1 MTIRIIFF
9 LLAKILSM
17 DIDIII
23 TIIVIVITLALFITE
38 ALSVDLI
45 AMAAMLVL
53 VLTGI
58 ITPQEGVEGFANNAT
73 ITVMAMFAFSAAIV
87 KTNSIEKLEPYIATI
102 LEKRALLPLAGLAAF
117 IGAISAFINN
127 TPVVA
132 SFIPLVKKSAQR
144 ADLSPSKFLIPLSY
158 ISIFGGTCTLI
169 GTSTNLLVNGIA
181 TDQGIEPF
189 SMFMM
194 APLGLSFMF
203 FGILYLFLFSGK
215 LLPDKKIEDIEL
227 RNEIS
232 DYTTQIVINKDLPE
246 EFDTI
251 GEILEKEKA
260 NVKIQSVKR
269 GFEEFHFPDKDFKL
283 QKNDKLLL
291 RGNRAR
297 IRSLLKNEDIDIDR
311 ILKTNHFPNEKT
323 RLIEIVL
330 TNKASILEKRLG
342 SDNFLKKYNAN
353 VLAVRHRGQ
362 EMLNDFKRF
371 VFKAGD
377 VLLLETNEQGYEAI
391 IEHQRSRENPF
402 IIMDQVPIEPLNK
415 KNLFLVLATIFSIV
429 ILSATN
435 TVPIMIGALSGIVV
449 LSILKVLT
457 MEEVYKS
464 IDWQVIFLLAGS
476 LSLGKAMTQSGLS
489 NEIAMFLTGTIA
501 GYGPY
506 ILLSVIYLITTILT
520 GILSNSATV
529 ALLAPLAISTAS
541 ILGIS
546 PIPFLMAVAFAGSA
560 SFFTPIGYQTNTM
573 VYSVGKYTFMD
584 FVKIGAPLNILF
596 WILATVL
603 IPILYPF

>member
-1 MTIRIIFF
+1 
-9 LLAKILSM
+9 M
-17 DIDIII
+17 DINILI

-45 AMAAMLVL
+45 AISAMLVL

-58 ITPQEGVEGFANNAT
+58 ITPKEGVEGFANSAT

-87 KTNSIEKLEPYIATI
+87 KTNAIEKLEPLMASI
-102 LEKRALLPLAGLAAF
+102 LEKRALFPLAGLATF

-132 SFIPLVKKSAQR
+132 SFIPLVKKSAER
-144 ADLSPSKFLIPLSY
+144 ADLAPSKFLIPLSY

-181 TDQGIEPF
+181 IDHGIESF
-189 SMFMM
+189 SMFLM

-203 FGILYLFLFSGK
+203 AGILYLFLFSGK
-215 LLPDKKIEDIEL
+215 LLPDNTAEHPEL

-251 GEILEKEKA
+251 EEILEKEKA
-260 NVKIQSVKR
+260 DVKIQSVKR
-269 GFEEFHFPDKDFKL
+269 GFEVFHFPEKNFKL
-283 QKNDKLLL
+283 KKGDTLLL

-297 IRSLLKNEDIDIDR
+297 IRSLLKNEDINIDR
-311 ILKTNHFPNEKT
+311 ILKTNHFPDEKT
-323 RLIEIVL
+323 RLVEIVL
-330 TNKASILEKRLG
+330 TNKASILGKNLR

-353 VLAVRHRGQ
+353 VLAVRHRGK
-362 EMLNDFKRF
+362 EMFKNLESF

-402 IIMDQVPIEPLNK
+402 IIMDQLPIEPLNK
-415 KNLFLVLATIFSIV
+415 RSLFIVLSTIFAMV
-429 ILSATN
+429 VLSATN
-435 TVPIMIGALSGIVV
+435 TVPIMIGALSGIVI
-449 LSILKVLT
+449 LSIVKVLT
-457 MEEVYKS
+457 MEEIYKS

-489 NEIAMFLTGTIA
+489 NEIAMFLTGTISE
-501 GYGPY
+501 YGPY
-506 ILLSVIYLITTILT
+506 VLLSVLYLITTLLT

-529 ALLAPLAISTAS
+529 ALLAPLAISTS
-541 ILGIS
+541 TILDIS

-573 VYSVGKYTFMD
+573 VYSVGNYTFMD
-584 FVKIGAPLNILF
+584 FVKIGTPLNILF
-596 WILATVL
+596 WIMATVL
-603 IPILYPF
+603 IPIFYPF

>member
-1 MTIRIIFF
+1 
-9 LLAKILSM
+9 M
-17 DIDIII
+17 DINIII
-23 TIIVIVITLALFITE
+23 TIVVILITLALFITE

-45 AMAAMLVL
+45 AITAMLVL

-58 ITPQEGVEGFANNAT
+58 ITPEEGVEGFANNAT

-87 KTNSIEKLEPYIATI
+87 KTNAIEKLEPLMASI

-132 SFIPLVKKSAQR
+132 SFIPLVKKSAER
-144 ADLSPSKFLIPLSY
+144 ADLAPSKFLIPLSY

-181 TDQGIEPF
+181 TDHGIEPF
-189 SMFMM
+189 SMFLM
-194 APLGLSFMF
+194 APLGLSFMVS
-203 FGILYLFLFSGK
+203 GIIYLFLFSGK
-215 LLPDKKIEDIEL
+215 LLPDNTSDDLEL

-232 DYTTQIVINKDLPE
+232 DYTTQIIINKDLPE
-246 EFDTI
+246 AFDTI
-251 GEILEKEKA
+251 EEILEKEKSD
-260 NVKIQSVKR
+260 VKIQSVKR
-269 GFEEFHFPDKDFKL
+269 GFQVFHFPDKDFKL
-283 QKNDKLLL
+283 QKYDTLLL

-297 IRSLLKNEDIDIDR
+297 IRSLLKNEDIDIDTM
-311 ILKTNHFPNEKT
+311 LKTNHFPDEKT
-323 RLIEIVL
+323 RLIEIIL
-330 TNKASILEKRLG
+330 TNKASILEKNLR
-342 SDNFLKKYNAN
+342 SDNFLKKYHAN
-353 VLAVRHRGQ
+353 VLAVRHRGK
-362 EMLNDFKRF
+362 EMFNNFENF

-402 IIMDQVPIEPLNK
+402 IIMNQVPIEALNK
-415 KNLFLVLATIFSIV
+415 KSLFLVLSTIFAMV
-429 ILSATN
+429 VLSATN
-435 TVPIMIGALSGIVV
+435 TVPIMIGALSGIVF
-449 LSILKVLT
+449 LSIVKVLT
-457 MEEVYKS
+457 MEEIYKS

-489 NEIAMFLTGTIA
+489 NKIAMFLTGTIA
-501 GYGPY
+501 EYGPY
-506 ILLSVIYLITTILT
+506 ILLSVLYLITTLLT

-529 ALLAPLAISTAS
+529 ALLAPLAISTAT

-573 VYSVGKYTFMD
+573 VYSVGNYTFMD
-584 FVKIGAPLNILF
+584 FVKIGTPLNILF
-596 WILATVL
+596 WAMATVL
-603 IPILYPF
+603 IPVFYPF

>member
-1 MTIRIIFF
+1 M
-9 LLAKILSM
+9 M
-17 DIDIII
+17 DINIII
-23 TIIVIVITLALFITE
+23 TVIVIAITLILFVTE

-45 AMAAMLVL
+45 AISAMLVL

-58 ITPQEGVEGFANNAT
+58 ITPEEGVEGFANNAT
-73 ITVMAMFAFSAAIV
+73 ITVMAMFVFSAAIV
-87 KTNSIEKLEPYIATI
+87 KTNSIEKLEPFIASI
-102 LEKRALLPLAGLAAF
+102 LEKRALFPLAGFAIF
-117 IGAISAFINN
+117 IGGISAFINN

-181 TDQGIEPF
+181 TDNGIESF
-189 SMFMM
+189 SMFLM
-194 APLGLSFMF
+194 APLGLVFMF
-203 FGILYLFLFSGK
+203 VGILYLFLFSAK
-215 LLPDKKIEDIEL
+215 LLPDQKTEDIEL
-227 RNEIS
+227 KSEIS
-232 DYTTQIVINKDLPE
+232 DYTTQIIINKELPE

-251 GEILEKEKA
+251 GEILEKEKST
-260 NVKIQSVKR
+260 VSIQSVKR
-269 GFEEFHFPDKDFKL
+269 GHEEFIFPDKDFKL

-291 RGNRAR
+291 RGNRKR
-297 IRSLLKNEDIDIDR
+297 IRSILENEDINIDR

-323 RLIEIVL
+323 ILIEIVL
-330 TNKASILEKRLG
+330 TNKASILEKKLS
-342 SDNFLKKYNAN
+342 SDNFLKKYHAN

-362 EMLNDFKRF
+362 DMLNDFKSF
-371 VFKAGD
+371 IFKAGD
-377 VLLLETNEQGYEAI
+377 VLLIETNQQGYDAI

-415 KNLFLVLATIFSIV
+415 KNLFLVLSTIVAMV

-435 TVPIMIGALSGIVV
+435 TVPIMIGALSGIAI
-449 LSILKVLT
+449 LSILKVLS
-457 MEEVYKS
+457 MDEVYKS

-489 NEIAMFLTGTIA
+489 NEIAMFLTDTVA
-501 GYGPY
+501 GYGSY
-506 ILLSVIYLITTILT
+506 VLLSVLYLITTLLT

-529 ALLAPLAISTAS
+529 ALLAPLAISTAT
-541 ILGIS
+541 ILNIS

-573 VYSVGKYTFMD
+573 VYSVGNYSFMD

-596 WILATVL
+596 WILATIF
-603 IPILYPF
+603 IPIFYPF

>member
-1 MTIRIIFF
+1 
-9 LLAKILSM
+9 M
-17 DIDIII
+17 DIHIII
-23 TIIVIVITLALFITE
+23 TIIVILITLGLFIAE
-38 ALSVDLI
+38 ALSVDII
-45 AMAAMLVL
+45 AMSAMLVL

-58 ITPQEGVEGFANNAT
+58 ITPEQGVEGFANNAT

-87 KTNSIEKLEPYIATI
+87 KTNAIEKLEPLMANI
-102 LEKRALLPLAGLAAF
+102 LEKRALFPLAGLAAF

-144 ADLSPSKFLIPLSY
+144 ADLAPSKFLIPLSY

-181 TDQGIEPF
+181 TDHGIESF
-189 SMFMM
+189 SMFLM

-203 FGILYLFLFSGK
+203 AGILYLFLFSGK
-215 LLPDKKIEDIEL
+215 LLPENTAENLEL

-251 GEILEKEKA
+251 EEILGKEKS

-269 GFEEFHFPDKDFKL
+269 GFEVFHFPDKEFKL
-283 QKNDKLLL
+283 QKSDTLLL

-297 IRSLLKNEDIDIDR
+297 IRSLLNNEDINIDR

-323 RLIEIVL
+323 RLIEIIL
-330 TNKASILEKRLG
+330 TNKASILGKNLR

-353 VLAVRHRGQ
+353 VLAVRHRGK
-362 EMLNDFKRF
+362 EMFGNFENF

-377 VLLLETNEQGYEAI
+377 VLLLETNEQGYNAI
-391 IEHQRSRENPF
+391 IEHQKSRENPF
-402 IIMDQVPIEPLNK
+402 IIMDQLPIEPLNARS
-415 KNLFLVLATIFSIV
+415 LFLVLGTIFTIV
-429 ILSATN
+429 VLSAIN
-435 TVPIMIGALSGIVV
+435 IVPIMIGALSGIVF
-449 LSILKVLT
+449 LSIVKVLT

-489 NEIAMFLTGTIA
+489 NEIAMFLTETIA

-506 ILLSVIYLITTILT
+506 VLLSVLYLITTLLT

-529 ALLAPLAISTAS
+529 ALLAPLAISTAT
-541 ILGIS
+541 ILDIS

-573 VYSVGKYTFMD
+573 VYSVGNYTFMD
-584 FVKIGAPLNILF
+584 FVKIGTPLNILF
-596 WILATVL
+596 WAMASVL
-603 IPILYPF
+603 IPLFYPF